1 MGDSEGGWSVWSD
14 GLEGK
19 VGVPRGWESRAALC
33 LGEEELDLR
42 PEGEGVHSGI
52 EL

>member
-1 MGDSEGGWSVWSD
+1 MGDSEGRWSVWSD

-19 VGVPRGWESRAALC
+19 VGVPHEWESRAALC
-33 LGEEELDLR
+33 LGEEFDLR